1 MSRVISYEINAK
13 NAFFCANERS
23 EGEGRGRK
31 RKGKEKGKGKLDVK
45 RWHETEK
52 IANAPAVCD
61 FLRVTSE

>member
-1 MSRVISYEINAK
+1 MRRK
-13 NAFFCANERS
+13 RFFSANERS
-23 EGEGRGRK
+23 EGEGRGKEEEGKGRS